1 MSGMTS
7 AGMPPTDGISGFVE
21 CGIFSKKRA
30 RKSPGS
36 GHIGEMA
43 VFFHVSLAIAA
54 LILAMAASIFSML
67 LAKEILM
74 ESGSPNARPVTVDTC
89 A

>member
-7 AGMPPTDGISGFVE
+7 AGMPPTGGTAGFVE
-21 CGIFSKKRA
+21 CGMSTKKRA
-30 RKSPGS
+30 GKYPGS

-43 VFFHVSLAIAA
+43 VLFHFSLAIAA

-67 LAKEILM
+67 LAKEILI